1 VKTRHERL
9 NALAEL
15 NQAQRY
21 LEIGVCDADTFDRVT
36 VAHKV
41 GVDPHFRFD
50 PASRRG
56 PGVELHALPS
66 DDYFAALPD
75 STPPFD
81 LIFLDGLHT
90 YAQTLRDLH
99 ATFALSHARTI
110 WLIDD
115 TCPDSALSAD
125 PDMTRSIAAKR
136 ALGVPDRGWMGDVFK
151 VVAAVHDTMPELRLR
166 TFANLGQTVLWR
178 APRDPFTPVWGSL
191 DAIAAL
197 TYDDFVAHGH
207 DVFARSRPEA
217 IVAEVR
223 ETLSRTA
230 E

>member
-1 VKTRHERL
+1 MKTRHERL

-15 NQAQRY
+15 NHAQRY
-21 LEIGVCDADTFDRVT
+21 LEVGVCDADTFDRVC

-50 PASRRG
+50 PETRRA
-56 PGVELHALPS
+56 PGVELHAVPS
-66 DDYFAALPD
+66 DDYFKALPGD
-75 STPPFD
+75 APPFD

-90 YAQTLRDLH
+90 FEQTWRDLQ
-99 ATFALSHARTI
+99 ASLRVSHARTI
-110 WLIDD
+110 WVLDD

-125 PDMTRSIAAKR
+125 PEMTRSIATKR

-151 VVAAVHDTMPELRLR
+151 VVAAVHDTLPDLRLR

-178 APRDPFTPVWGSL
+178 APRDAFAPVWGSL

-197 TYDDFVAHGH
+197 TYEDFVAHQH
-207 DVFARSRPEA
+207 DVFARARPEA
-217 IVAEVR
+217 IVAEVAQ
-223 ETLSRTA
+223 TLPRIST
-230 E
+230 